1 MRELAA
7 RGSGGAHSVLQAN
20 QAEPN
25 RRGERGDVYSTV
37 YRRPAALGSAA
48 RSENRGADQQAAMPE
63 SCDCFLRQRPYY
75 ILCLPKLPDL
85 PFTRPPALRA
95 LHSHCLFEYY
105 YIYILLQE
113 LMALRKGTP
122 TLLALARSSKL
133 LQTRAALND
142 TEKNTM
148 SLTQKVACALLR
160 ILYSNGGGG
169 GGTPAAA
176 QPA

>member
-1 MRELAA
+1 MPCKFKLVRELAA

-25 RRGERGDVYSTV
+25 GGERGDVYSKV
-37 YRRPAALGSAA
+37 FRRPGGARERGAL
-48 RSENRGADQQAAMPE
+48 RNRGADQQAAMPE

-105 YIYILLQE
+105 YIYTTRTDGIEEGNSNSLGFGLLWLE
-113 LMALRKGTP
+113 
-122 TLLALARSSKL
+122 ARSCYK
-133 LQTRAALND
+133 R
-142 TEKNTM
+142 E
-148 SLTQKVACALLR
+148 
-160 ILYSNGGGG
+160 
-169 GGTPAAA
+169 
-176 QPA
+176 QP

>member
-1 MRELAA
+1 MPCKFKLVRELAA

-20 QAEPN
+20 QAGPN
-25 RRGERGDVYSTV
+25 GGERGDVYSKV
-37 YRRPAALGSAA
+37 YRHPGARERGAL
-48 RSENRGADQQAAMPE
+48 RNRGADQQAAMPE

-105 YIYILLQE
+105 YIYILQE

-122 TLLALARSSKL
+122 TLLALACFGSKL
-133 LQTRAALND
+133 EVVTN
-142 TEKNTM
+142 E
-148 SLTQKVACALLR
+148 S
-160 ILYSNGGGG
+160 S
-169 GGTPAAA
+169 PE
-176 QPA
+176 

>member
-1 MRELAA
+1 MPCKFKLVRELVA

-25 RRGERGDVYSTV
+25 GGERGRGGMCIVKYTV
-37 YRRPAALGSAA
+37 APALVERGAL
-48 RSENRGADQQAAMPE
+48 RNRGADQQAAMPE

-105 YIYILLQE
+105 YIYILQE

-122 TLLALARSSKL
+122 TLLALACFGSKL
-133 LQTRAALND
+133 EVVTN
-142 TEKNTM
+142 E
-148 SLTQKVACALLR
+148 S
-160 ILYSNGGGG
+160 S
-169 GGTPAAA
+169 PE
-176 QPA
+176 

>member
-1 MRELAA
+1 MPCKFKLVRELAA

-85 PFTRPPALRA
+85 PFLLGRPPYGLCTASA
-95 LHSHCLFEYY
+95 CSDTTIYIYY
-105 YIYILLQE
+105 Y
-113 LMALRKGTP
+113 
-122 TLLALARSSKL
+122 
-133 LQTRAALND
+133 
-142 TEKNTM
+142 KN
-148 SLTQKVACALLR
+148 
-160 ILYSNGGGG
+160 
-169 GGTPAAA
+169 
-176 QPA
+176 